1 MKLFGVQLD
10 IVWEDKPATFDRV
23 RRLVDATR
31 PEAGSLLVLPEMFS
45 TGFSMNVAG
54 IQEGTKR
61 AAEQFLESLARQWDI
76 FVLGGVVNLGPD
88 GRGRN
93 QALAY
98 SPQGREII
106 RYDKMQPFSL
116 GGEMKHYTPGDEI
129 KQFDWGGMSVAPFIC
144 YDLRFPELF
153 RDAVMPSQKGTPP
166 AQLLAVIA
174 SWPFPRDS
182 HWTILLQA
190 RAIENQAYVLGVNR
204 CGKDPNH
211 TYPGRSTIVDPQ
223 GKILIDAGD
232 TEKVIQADVDSA
244 AVENWRRDFP
254 ALADRRTISA
264 AAHIRPAPSGN

>member
-1 MKLFGVQLD
+1 MKLLGVQLD
-10 IVWEDKPATFDRV
+10 SVWEDKAATFDRV
-23 RRLVDATR
+23 RRLVDASR

-54 IQEGTKR
+54 IQEGSKR
-61 AAEQFLESLARQWDI
+61 AAEQFMESLARQWGI

-98 SPQGREII
+98 SPQGREIV

-116 GGEMKHYTPGDEI
+116 GGEMKHYSPGDSI
-129 KQFDWGGMSVAPFIC
+129 KQFDWQQMRVAPFIC

-153 RDAVMPSQKGTPP
+153 RDAVNTQPSGAP
-166 AQLLAVIA
+166 AQLMAVIA
-174 SWPFPRDS
+174 SWPFPRDA

-190 RAIENQAYVLGVNR
+190 RAIENQAYVIGVNR

-211 TYPGRSTIVDPQ
+211 TYPGRSLIIDPQ
-223 GKILIDAGD
+223 GKILVDAGD
-232 TEKVIQADVDSA
+232 SEKIIAADIDPTI
-244 AVENWRRDFP
+244 VENWRRDFP
-254 ALADRRTISA
+254 ALADRR
-264 AAHIRPAPSGN
+264 